1 MKTTARKLLY
11 PVILIGMAVIAVLT
25 IMAGVRPIYLL
36 LVALVLFLSARLA
49 NYQLRYFY
57 RGLQAFQQ
65 RDLAA
70 SEANFRIFLADAVR
84 RPWIKQLMWLSLGGY
99 TGDIEAMGY
108 NNLGAICLETRRLD
122 EAKTCLQKAL
132 SLDANYAKP
141 HYNLAV
147 IAVLQNDAEAS
158 KLHFEEARRLGFTN
172 SAFDQFLT
180 KVQTDYADFNVKTND
195 WLNKGARAQG
205 E

>member
-1 MKTTARKLLY
+1 MKTITRKLLY
-11 PVILIGMAVIAVLT
+11 PVILVGMVLIAVLT

-36 LVALVLFLSARLA
+36 LVALGLFLSARLA

-70 SEANFRIFLADAVR
+70 SEANFRIFLADAER
-84 RPWIKQLMWLSLGGY
+84 RPWIKKLMWLSWGSY

-108 NNLGAICLETRRLD
+108 NNLGAICLETRRLE

-158 KLHFEEARRLGFTN
+158 KLHFEETRRLGFTN

-195 WLNKGARAQG
+195 WLKKDSRAQG
-205 E
+205 K